1 MTVGRVL
8 LAVVFV
14 VGGLLHFAF
23 TAVYVSIVPPF
34 LPAPVLLV
42 QVSGVA
48 EVLGGIGVLVPW
60 TRRLAAWGLV
70 ALLVAITP
78 ANVYMAVEHARWAAI
93 PAWVL
98 WARVP
103 LQVPLV
109 WWAWLYTRKGK

>member
-1 MTVGRVL
+1 MV

-23 TAVYVSIVPPF
+23 TPIYVKIMPPF
-34 LPAPVLLV
+34 LPAHVLLV
-42 QVSGVA
+42 QISGVF

-70 ALLVAITP
+70 ALLVAIVP
-78 ANVYMAVEHARWAAI
+78 ANVYMAMDHAAWPSI
-93 PAWVL
+93 PAWLL

-103 LQVPLV
+103 LQAPLIFWCWV
-109 WWAWLYTRKGK
+109 YTRP